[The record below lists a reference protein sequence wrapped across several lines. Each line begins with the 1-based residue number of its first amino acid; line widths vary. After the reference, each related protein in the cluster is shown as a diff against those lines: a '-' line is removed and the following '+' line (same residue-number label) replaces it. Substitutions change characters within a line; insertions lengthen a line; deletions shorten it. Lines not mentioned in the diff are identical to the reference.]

1 MDCRSVTKL
10 TFIKEDEMFK
20 PRKRKRKKNL
30 SSSPWRN
37 VKSLFIIKSGA
48 LKDNSFEEP
57 EHSSTDWLICPHD
70 TTSGLGVKRGAE
82 RKSSG
87 KSPVNIF

>member
-1 MDCRSVTKL
+1 
-10 TFIKEDEMFK
+10 MFK
-20 PRKRKRKKNL
+20 PRKRKRQKNL

-37 VKSLFIIKSGA
+37 VKSPFLVKSGA

-70 TTSGLGVKRGAE
+70 TTNGLGVKREAE

>member
-1 MDCRSVTKL
+1 
-10 TFIKEDEMFK
+10 MFK
-20 PRKRKRKKNL
+20 PRSRKKHKTL

-37 VKSLFIIKSGA
+37 VKNLFLTKSGT

-57 EHSSTDWLICPHD
+57 EHSSTDRLIFPHD
-70 TTSGLGVKRGAE
+70 TTSGTGVKRGVE
-82 RKSSG
+82 RKFSG

>member
-1 MDCRSVTKL
+1 MDCRSVTTL

-20 PRKRKRKKNL
+20 PRSRKRQKTL

-37 VKSLFIIKSGA
+37 VKNLFLAKSGA
-48 LKDNSFEEP
+48 LKDTSFEEP
-57 EHSSTDWLICPHD
+57 EQSGTDLLICPHD
-70 TTSGLGVKRGAE
+70 TTSGLGVKRGAK